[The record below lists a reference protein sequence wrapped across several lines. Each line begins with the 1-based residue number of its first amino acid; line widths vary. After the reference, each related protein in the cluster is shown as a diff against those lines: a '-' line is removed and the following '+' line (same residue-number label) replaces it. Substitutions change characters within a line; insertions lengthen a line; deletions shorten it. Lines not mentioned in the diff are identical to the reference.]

1 MAKITQV
8 TIINSST
15 IRLDVDARIG
25 DEIDLLELSKID
37 NSILQVK
44 LNEKVQKEFDK
55 KLNDAKSSFEIEKQN
70 AINNETEKYKEEI
83 LSLKTENKLLE
94 QNIKSSLELT
104 HLEEL
109 QKLQTEI
116 TSLKMA
122 NELVEKEKENAVMLA
137 KTETKDIYF
146 EQVNRLKNELDSVKH
161 QLELEKIKNDNDKKE
176 ALNLQK
182 EEYEEKIKSQEQ
194 EINGLKLAKSS
205 LNIKRLGEE
214 LESWCNNEYE
224 NYAQCGFE
232 NCTWKKDNISVKEE
246 GETKGTKADYIF
258 KVYASNTMLKDEIL
272 TSVAC
277 EMKNESPN
285 STNKKKNADHYAKL
299 DKDRIKKNCE
309 YALLISE
316 LEWDQPNDIP
326 IKKVSG
332 YEKMYVVR
340 PQYFITFLSIIMN
353 LSLKYKELVL
363 EEIKTKESF
372 KDAIIIKDEFEKFK
386 NDLIDK
392 TLDKLEKE
400 LEASTKQAQAIKD
413 AADKIIT
420 INNNLIDKT
429 IDNMKKKIEKFNI
442 NKLTKKIDK
451 YNQEFN
457 DEL

>member
-15 IRLDVDARIG
+15 IRLDVDAKIG

-37 NSILQVK
+37 NSILLSK

-70 AINNETEKYKEEI
+70 AINSKTEKYKEEI
-83 LSLKTENKLLE
+83 INLKVENKSLE
-94 QNIKSSLELT
+94 QNIKSSLELK

-109 QKLQTEI
+109 QKLQAEI
-116 TSLKMA
+116 TSLRIA
-122 NELVEKEKENAVMLA
+122 SELAGKEKENAVTLA
-137 KTETKDIYF
+137 KAEIKDIYL
-146 EQVNRLKNELDSVKH
+146 EQVNKLKNELDSLKH
-161 QLELEKIKNDNDKKE
+161 QLELEKIKNDNDKKD

-182 EEYEEKIKSQEQ
+182 EEYEEKIKMQEQ

-205 LNIKRLGEE
+205 LNVKRLGEE
-214 LESWCNNEYE
+214 LESWCNTEYD

-232 NCTWKKDNISVKEE
+232 NCTWEKDNISVKEE
-246 GETKGTKADYIF
+246 GEAKGTKADYIF
-258 KVYASNTMLKDEIL
+258 KVYASNAMLKDELL

-326 IKKVSG
+326 IKKVSN
-332 YEKMYVVR
+332 YEKMYLVR

-363 EEIKTKESF
+363 EGIKTKESF
-372 KDAIIIKDEFEKFK
+372 KDAIVIQDEFEKFK
-386 NDLIDK
+386 SDLIDK
-392 TLDKLEKE
+392 SLDKLEKE
-400 LEASTKQAQAIKD
+400 LEASTKHAKAIKD
-413 AADKIIT
+413 AADKIIS

-429 IDNMKKKIEKFNI
+429 LDAMKKKIERFNI
-442 NKLTKKIDK
+442 NKLSKKITK
-451 YNQEFN
+451 YNEEFDN
-457 DEL
+457 EE